1 MKKIL
6 VVLVISGI
14 CWISSF
20 LPVFSASLNGD
31 SSTAVT
37 QKIKPGSLRLQA
49 PADVFLPE
57 VSVSTE
63 VQITAVTALDFLV
76 EDARGYKPPV
86 GWSAT
91 VTMSKL
97 ASASTNSEI
106 PFIDPA
112 SGYNDYKLTP
122 TDLVAYSSASVE
134 GVTLGAAEELG
145 ESGTSGISQP
155 KTVMVAAP
163 GFGKGRFGCD
173 FGIELKIP
181 ADSYA
186 AEDYVSTL
194 TFTIS

>member
-6 VVLVISGI
+6 VILVIGGI
-14 CWISSF
+14 CWIASF
-20 LPVFSASLNGD
+20 LPVFAASLSD
-31 SSTAVT
+31 DPSTAVM
-37 QKIKPGSLRLQA
+37 QKIKPGSLKLQA
-49 PADVFLPE
+49 PTDVFLPE

-63 VQITAVTALDFLV
+63 VQTTAVTALDFLV

-97 ASASTNSEI
+97 ASAGTNSEI
-106 PFIDPA
+106 PFLDPV
-112 SGYNDYKLTP
+112 SGHNDYKLTP
-122 TDLVAYSSASVE
+122 KDLVAYSSASVE
-134 GVTLGAAEELG
+134 GVTLGAAEELA
-145 ESGTSGISQP
+145 ESGTSGVSQP

-163 GFGKGRFGCD
+163 GFGRGRLGCD
-173 FGIELKIP
+173 LEVELKIP

-194 TFTIS
+194 TFTVS